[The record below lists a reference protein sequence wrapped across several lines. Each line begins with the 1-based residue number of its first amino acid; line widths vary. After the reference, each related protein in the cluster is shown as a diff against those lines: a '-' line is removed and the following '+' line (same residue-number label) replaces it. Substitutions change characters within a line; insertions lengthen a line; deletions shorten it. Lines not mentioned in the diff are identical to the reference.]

1 MKFYP
6 QPVDSPDGVQAWA
19 HEDLLEP
26 RYGSHATDPKSTM
39 DPLDTTLDSFLR
51 DLPAPNSTF
60 AELKPLEPLDYL
72 TASPDTSASSRHD
85 SSSTSSNSPG
95 SHYKGAITNNNTF
108 LGYAGTPEPV
118 STTTSPLS
126 ATIKA
131 EPPNHGYS
139 ITQEIDDIASIIG
152 SAIADN
158 NINTNINSLM
168 LSETLESINPTEF
181 QDIEE
186 FFASMSGGV
195 KVEPADPLIN
205 STMSPTGLSPHSLHS
220 QVQQPSTTTIAHST
234 IEYAS
239 TPTQSPMLSS
249 LLAAGAVTNNNYLQG
264 LVSDAH
270 YNKHE
275 LSMPIL
281 QARLTQG
288 LKDVGSGGGLL
299 KADPMFA
306 RANYYSHKDAMPHTT
321 DPTNFAVTT
330 TDDLLTGKYDSRSY
344 LDKTQ
349 LASPESTDLSS
360 TKLGLDFPGL
370 KHKNRNRMNKST
382 KLPITTEGTKDKP
395 IHRCTVCNRGFLNK
409 SNIKVHLRTHTG
421 EKPFK
426 CETCGKA
433 FRQKAHLLKHYQIH
447 KRVARD

>member
-6 QPVDSPDGVQAWA
+6 QPADSPDGVQAWA

-26 RYGSHATDPKSTM
+26 RYATDTKAAM
-39 DPLDTTLDSFLR
+39 DPLDSFLR
-51 DLPAPNSTF
+51 DLPPPNSTF

-85 SSSTSSNSPG
+85 TSSTSSNSPG
-95 SHYKGAITNNNTF
+95 SQYKGAITNSNTF
-108 LGYAGTPEPV
+108 LGYAGAPEPV
-118 STTTSPLS
+118 STTTTVLNSHKGAPDQ
-126 ATIKA
+126 THH
-131 EPPNHGYS
+131 HGYS

-158 NINTNINSLM
+158 SVNT
-168 LSETLESINPTEF
+168 SINNIMLPESLEPLNAPEF
-181 QDIEE
+181 QDIEA
-186 FFASMSGGV
+186 FFENMSGGV
-195 KVEPADPLIN
+195 KVEPADPLVN
-205 STMSPTGLSPHSLHS
+205 STMSPSGHSPSMS
-220 QVQQPSTTTIAHST
+220 VVAQASTTSIGHTT

-239 TPTQSPMLSS
+239 TPTHSPMLSS

-264 LVSDAH
+264 MVTESQ
-270 YNKHE
+270 YKSE
-275 LSMPIL
+275 ISMPIL
-281 QARLTQG
+281 QSRLMQG
-288 LKDVGSGGGLL
+288 LKDVGGGGGLL

-306 RANYYSHKDAMPHTT
+306 RSHYYTHKDAQPHTT
-321 DPTNFAVTT
+321 DPTAFVVTT
-330 TDDLLTGKYDSRSY
+330 TDDLFTNKLDTRSY

-360 TKLGLDFPGL
+360 TKIGLDFPGL
-370 KHKNRNRMNKST
+370 KINKGRSPKKQST

-395 IHRCTVCNRGFLNK
+395 VHRCTVCNRGFLNK

-426 CETCGKA
+426 CETCSKA

>member
-6 QPVDSPDGVQAWA
+6 QPADSPDGVHAWV

-26 RYGSHATDPKSTM
+26 RYGAHATDTKTTM
-39 DPLDTTLDSFLR
+39 DPLDSFLR

-85 SSSTSSNSPG
+85 TSSTSSNSPG
-95 SHYKGAITNNNTF
+95 SQYKGAITNSNTF
-108 LGYAGTPEPV
+108 LGYTGTPEPV
-118 STTTSPLS
+118 TTTTSPLS
-126 ATIKA
+126 SSQKHD
-131 EPPNHGYS
+131 PHHHGYS
-139 ITQEIDDIASIIG
+139 ITQEIDDIATILG

-158 NINTNINSLM
+158 NINTSINSIM
-168 LSETLESINPTEF
+168 LPESLEPLNAPEF

-186 FFASMSGGV
+186 FFENMSGGV
-195 KVEPADPLIN
+195 KVEPADPLVN
-205 STMSPTGLSPHSLHS
+205 STMSPSGHSPSMAT
-220 QVQQPSTTTIAHST
+220 QVPQPSTTTITHST
-234 IEYAS
+234 IEYANS
-239 TPTQSPMLSS
+239 HTHSPMLTT

-264 LVSDAH
+264 LVSEAQ
-270 YNKHE
+270 YKNE
-275 LSMPIL
+275 ISMPIL

-288 LKDVGSGGGLL
+288 LKDVGGGLL

-306 RANYYSHKDAMPHTT
+306 RAQYYTHKDAMPHTT
-321 DPTNFAVTT
+321 DHTNFAVTT
-330 TDDLLTGKYDSRSY
+330 TDDLFINKFDTRSY

-360 TKLGLDFPGL
+360 TKMGLDFPGL
-370 KHKNRNRMNKST
+370 KNKNRNRMNKST

-395 IHRCTVCNRGFLNK
+395 VHRCTVCNRGFLNK

>member
-6 QPVDSPDGVQAWA
+6 QPADSPDGVQAWV

-26 RYGSHATDPKSTM
+26 RYGAADTKAAM
-39 DPLDTTLDSFLR
+39 DPLDSFLR
-51 DLPAPNSTF
+51 DLPPPNSTF

-85 SSSTSSNSPG
+85 TSSTSSNSPG
-95 SHYKGAITNNNTF
+95 SQYKGAITNTNTF
-108 LGYAGTPEPV
+108 LGYSGTPEPV
-118 STTTSPLS
+118 TTTTSSSSPHKHDPH
-126 ATIKA
+126 A
-131 EPPNHGYS
+131 YC

-158 NINTNINSLM
+158 NINTSINSIM
-168 LSETLESINPTEF
+168 LPESLEPLNAPEF
-181 QDIEE
+181 QDIEA
-186 FFASMSGGV
+186 FFENMSGGV

-205 STMSPTGLSPHSLHS
+205 STMSPSGHSPSMATQL
-220 QVQQPSTTTIAHST
+220 PSSTSMAHST
-234 IEYAS
+234 VEYAS
-239 TPTQSPMLSS
+239 TPTHSPMLTS
-249 LLAAGAVTNNNYLQG
+249 LLAAGAVTNNNYLHG
-264 LVSDAH
+264 LVSEAQ
-270 YNKHE
+270 YKHE
-275 LSMPIL
+275 ISMPIL

-288 LKDVGSGGGLL
+288 LKEVGGGLL

-306 RANYYSHKDAMPHTT
+306 RAHYYSHKDSMPHST
-321 DPTNFAVTT
+321 DPSTFVTT
-330 TDDLLTGKYDSRSY
+330 TDDLFITKFDTRSY

-360 TKLGLDFPGL
+360 TKMGLDFPGL
-370 KHKNRNRMNKST
+370 KNKSRNRMNKST

-395 IHRCTVCNRGFLNK
+395 VHRCTVCNRGFLNK

>member
-6 QPVDSPDGVQAWA
+6 QPADSPDGVHAWV

-26 RYGSHATDPKSTM
+26 RYATDPKAAM
-39 DPLDTTLDSFLR
+39 DPLDSFLR
-51 DLPAPNSTF
+51 DLPPPNSTF

-95 SHYKGAITNNNTF
+95 SQYKGAITNTNTF
-108 LGYAGTPEPV
+108 LGYTGTPEPV
-118 STTTSPLS
+118 TTTTSPLS
-126 ATIKA
+126 STQK
-131 EPPNHGYS
+131 PDGCHQGYS
-139 ITQEIDDIASIIG
+139 ISQDIDDIASIIG

-158 NINTNINSLM
+158 NINT
-168 LSETLESINPTEF
+168 SINNIMLPESLEPLNAHEF
-181 QDIEE
+181 QDIEA
-186 FFASMSGGV
+186 FFESMSGGV
-195 KVEPADPLIN
+195 KVEPSDPMVN
-205 STMSPTGLSPHSLHS
+205 STMSPTGLSLAT
-220 QVQQPSTTTIAHST
+220 QVPQPSTTTITHST
-234 IEYAS
+234 IEYAQ
-239 TPTQSPMLSS
+239 TPTHSPMLTS

-264 LVSDAH
+264 LMSEGNCH
-270 YNKHE
+270 KNE
-275 LSMPIL
+275 ISMPIL

-288 LKDVGSGGGLL
+288 LKDVGGGLL

-306 RANYYSHKDAMPHTT
+306 RSHYYTQKDSMPHTT
-321 DPTNFAVTT
+321 DPNSFAVTT
-330 TDDLLTGKYDSRSY
+330 TDDLLTTGKYDNRSY

-360 TKLGLDFPGL
+360 TKLGLDFPGM
-370 KHKNRNRMNKST
+370 KNKNRNRMNKST
-382 KLPITTEGTKDKP
+382 KLPIATEGTKDKP

-447 KRVARD
+447 KRVTRD